1 MKRHSKRENKGG
13 DYNRGSALP
22 HCPPS
27 GLALGIDPGFSGAF
41 VLTDGDRFLKTWPMP
56 LVVVDR
62 DRNISFD
69 GVHELL
75 TNIFEEYRPHVML
88 ERAIP
93 MAMGSK
99 GAFNYGRGFAALEIA
114 IELIGMPVTYVEPA
128 KWAKY
133 MHEGLSTDLRP
144 KAKSMMAV
152 KRLYPHLVKILPT
165 NTKGALQDGPIDAL
179 LIAGYGIRRGLVSKV
194 SNVNKVEEDFF

>member
-1 MKRHSKRENKGG
+1 
-13 DYNRGSALP
+13 
-22 HCPPS
+22 
-27 GLALGIDPGFSGAF
+27 
-41 VLTDGDRFLKTWPMP
+41 
-56 LVVVDR
+56 
-62 DRNISFD
+62 
-69 GVHELL
+69 
-75 TNIFEEYRPHVML
+75 
-88 ERAIP
+88 
-93 MAMGSK
+93 
-99 GAFNYGRGFAALEIA
+99 
-114 IELIGMPVTYVEPA
+114 
-128 KWAKY
+128 